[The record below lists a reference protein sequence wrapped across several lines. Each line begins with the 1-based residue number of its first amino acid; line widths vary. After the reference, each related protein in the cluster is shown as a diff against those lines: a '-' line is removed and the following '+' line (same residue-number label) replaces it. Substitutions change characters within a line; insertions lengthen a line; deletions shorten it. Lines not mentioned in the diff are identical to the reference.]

1 MEWLKNILSGIA
13 GGKTAEEIE
22 REISTELPKHY
33 KPAKDFNE
41 RGQTIEDLKK
51 EVDTLKRSKED
62 IQTEYD
68 NFKKGA
74 ISQADYESKVSEIET
89 NAAKTLAAEKVN
101 NAIDIALLNA
111 GTRNVKATKAL
122 LNLENVKLD
131 GTNLIG
137 LNDQLE
143 ALKKS
148 DTYLFNMPTTVNRSG
163 SSKDGG
169 RPGEND
175 DDIDYDNMSD
185 EEYFAAM
192 NKK

>member
-22 REISTELPKHY
+22 KEISTELPKHY
-33 KPAKDFNE
+33 KPAKDFND

-51 EVDTLKRSKED
+51 EVDTLKKSKED

-101 NAIDIALLNA
+101 NAIDIALMNA

-122 LNLENVKLD
+122 LNLDNVKLD

-148 DTYLFNMPTTVNRSG
+148 DAYLFNMTTTVNKSG
-163 SSKDGG
+163 SSKDGS
-169 RPGEND
+169 RPGESD

>member
-13 GGKTAEEIE
+13 GGKTAEELE
-22 REISTELPKHY
+22 KEISTELPKHY
-33 KPAKDFNE
+33 KPAKDFND

-51 EVDTLKRSKED
+51 EVDTLKKSKED

-101 NAIDIALLNA
+101 NAIDIALMNA

-122 LNLENVKLD
+122 LNLDNVKLD

-148 DTYLFNMPTTVNRSG
+148 DAYLFNATTTKNKGG
-163 SSKDGG
+163 SSKDGTK
-169 RPGEND
+169 PGEED
-175 DDIDYDNMSD
+175 DDIDYDEMSD

>member
-22 REISTELPKHY
+22 KEISVELPKHY
-33 KPAKDFNE
+33 KPAKDFND

-51 EVDTLKRSKED
+51 EIDTLKKSKED
-62 IQTEYD
+62 IQTEYE

-101 NAIDIALLNA
+101 NAIDIALMNA

-122 LNLENVKLD
+122 LNLDNVKLD

-148 DTYLFNMPTTVNRSG
+148 DAYLFNATTTVNKGG
-163 SSKDGG
+163 SSKDGTK
-169 RPGEND
+169 PGGED
-175 DDIDYDNMSD
+175 DDIDYDEMSD